1 MPTFLIALLVAV
13 GGGTWAFTKIQR
25 ITGGNTQT
33 SVLMGAI
40 AGIIL
45 FIFVFIIA
53 GFLPE

>member
-1 MPTFLIALLVAV
+1 MPTFIIALLVAV
-13 GGGTWAFTKIQR
+13 GGGAWSYVKIQR

-33 SVLMGAI
+33 SALMAAI

-45 FIFVFIIA
+45 FLLTFIIF